1 MSDTK
6 DIVFVNYILDNVHG
20 YIGLTF
26 MEDKIERLPIFK
38 RLQDIS
44 QLGLVKRIF
53 PGALHNRYIHSLG
66 VMHVIDQMAL
76 HLGRFSLAER
86 QLMRLA
92 GMLHDLGHYPLSHD
106 LEQVYDREESATTVN
121 IPSVRDNFLDDIQQD
136 LYKITGKQNGE
147 SGKDISVKI
156 QIPKRELLV
165 KGPYH
170 HETVTAYV
178 IQKSTYIK
186 EIIKDGIKAGYF
198 NDERYHW
205 TDESGESLVEEFAR
219 KILNDIC
226 ALIQGNSDYEYE
238 EGAYPEHFT
247 AMIQMLHS
255 ELDADRIDYLLRDAT
270 FSGASYGSFDLG
282 ILLQSL
288 DMQKIVIKASGSPDQ
303 KKDLETWIVGVK
315 EKGIGCA
322 DQYMVNRYLAYT
334 QVIFNKYTSIVA
346 KMLREVVYWMIY
358 SDSELSFYSPKKIY
372 SIIDKHEQNEAYL
385 AFTDSYFF
393 EKLNAI
399 DKTKHGCPDD
409 IYFFVEQL
417 KRYRSLDVKN
427 EDVFSGSLEQQKE
440 HIETSAFYSHL
451 EDLISQRT
459 FSPEEGLYLFSQK
472 KITNHM
478 PYEQFEE
485 NFNKYS
491 ANHEK
496 QLNFAKYK
504 RDRLMDG
511 LAVIGVDKEPVLLID
526 TKRSMMTELSDLQ
539 QIMVREYVFPV
550 KDTT

>member
-1 MSDTK
+1 MTDTK
-6 DIVFVNYILDNVHG
+6 EIVFVNYILDNVHG
-20 YIGLTF
+20 FIGLTF

-106 LEQVYDREESATTVN
+106 LEQVYDSKQSATQPE
-121 IPSVRDNFLDDIQQD
+121 IPSVRESFLDDIEQD
-136 LYKITGKQNGE
+136 IYKITGKKD
-147 SGKDISVKI
+147 GKDGKDLSVKM
-156 QIPKRELLV
+156 QIPKRELVTKSL
-165 KGPYH
+165 YH
-170 HETVTAYV
+170 HETVTTYV
-178 IQKSTYIK
+178 IRRSKSIK
-186 EIIKDGIKAGYF
+186 QIIIEGIKLGYF
-198 NDERYHW
+198 NDDNNKW
-205 TDESGESLVEEFAR
+205 NAESKDSQVDEFAR
-219 KILNDIC
+219 RIIDDIC
-226 ALIQGNSDYEYE
+226 ALIQGNSDYEYK
-238 EGAYPEHFT
+238 EGAFPEHFT

-270 FSGASYGSFDLG
+270 FSGASYGAFDLG
-282 ILLQSL
+282 ILLQNL
-288 DMQKIVIKASGSPDQ
+288 DMQKVSIDG
-303 KKDLETWIVGVK
+303 LEAWIVGVK

-346 KMLREVVYWMIY
+346 KMLREVVFWMMN
-358 SDSELSFYSPKKIY
+358 SESELTFYSPKKVY
-372 SIIDKHEQNEAYL
+372 SIIEKHEQNEAYL

-393 EKLNAI
+393 EKLNSI
-399 DKTKHGCPDD
+399 EKVKHGCPDD

-417 KRYRSLDVKN
+417 RKYKALDVKS
-427 EDVFSGSLEQQKE
+427 EDVFSGGLLQQRR
-440 HIETSAFYSHL
+440 HIETSEFYARLSKFITRKNFL
-451 EDLISQRT
+451 EED
-459 FSPEEGLYLFSQK
+459 GLYLFSQK

-478 PYEQFEE
+478 RYEQFKE
-485 NFNKYS
+485 NFEAYN
-491 ANHEK
+491 ATHEK
-496 QLNFAKYK
+496 KLGFAKYQM
-504 RDRLMDG
+504 DRLMDG
-511 LAVIGVDKEPVLLID
+511 LAVIGVDKNPVLLLD
-526 TKRSMMTELSDLQ
+526 TPRSMMTELYDMQ

-550 KDTT
+550 KEVC